1 MKQFK
6 SWLMLKYFLLACVY
20 SFTNLQILQAQEVK
34 VLNGQ
39 VSIEEGPVPGVNVF
53 IKGSSI
59 GTTTNNNGEYAIK
72 VSTGDTILFS
82 FIGYLSEELIYNN
95 QGIHNVLMIP
105 NIAELDQV
113 IVIGYGTQKR
123 SDITG
128 AVASIDRERLEA
140 VPKTHIGQILQGAI
154 PGLSITQ
161 NASGADPAN
170 QTIMLR
176 GQNSIKANNT
186 PLIVIDGMPINGG
199 QTGSD
204 PLYALSDINQQD
216 IESIEV
222 LKDATSAAIYGARG
236 SNGVIL
242 ITTKKGSK
250 GKAKVSYDMSFGTE
264 RLASKPDLMDAEEF
278 LTFRLIR
285 TNRSISSKEDI
296 DYDNLDQYLSGVLTQ
311 TEIDNYNAGVN
322 TDWVDVAL
330 RNGTK
335 ESHSLKISG
344 GDDNT
349 TYFVSG
355 SYQKTKGI
363 AKNDDF
369 KKYSIRI
376 NLNEKVNSWLS
387 AGTNTQFTAID
398 KSGSAAE
405 FNQWGQRG
413 AFFMNPLTK
422 PYDSD
427 GNLIIEPWPEQTYFR
442 NPLLPLKYQQTDK
455 NKRIITNNYVLI
467 DFPYVEGLSYKL
479 NSGFIYSNWQFNE
492 YKGIDTQDGLAVNG
506 HARIENSNTEDV
518 LLEHILK
525 YNRTFGNHSIDL
537 TGLYSFQD
545 ITKEWRQEEGQ
556 GFVNDVLTTYQQ
568 ASAGLLTAN
577 GSYKNQRYI
586 SYMGRL
592 NYTYDSK
599 YLFTFTTRR
608 DGYSA
613 FGSNNKFGIFPS
625 VALGWNIHN
634 EEFLNIVD
642 AISNLKLRLS
652 YGKNGN
658 QAIDP
663 YQTMARVGQVG
674 FWNTE
679 EMATYGYFASTLSN
693 ADLGWETSKTF
704 NVGLDFGLLN
714 DRISGTFEYYLTN
727 TTDLLLDRAINSVH
741 GIQDPVVTMNMGE
754 TQNTG
759 IELGLSAGIISN
771 PDFKWN
777 LDVNFSHNK
786 NKIVDLYGN
795 GEDDVLN
802 GWFVGEPIN
811 VNYGYRFDG
820 IYQENDDLDNRPEGR
835 VFPGYVKVFD
845 VNNDTAITDIDRI
858 ILSNR
863 DPKFI
868 AGITNTFSYKG
879 LSLNIFLH
887 VVQGVTKANP
897 YLETGRTW
905 GDAQRN
911 TINID
916 YWTPE
921 NPTNSYH
928 INDARANKYNVL
940 FYEDASFVRIKDVT
954 LSYTIPKKW
963 INKINVSNARI
974 FVSGHNIY
982 TFTKWSGLDPELDG
996 QSSIPLTKSFVA
1008 GLNFTF

>member
-1 MKQFK
+1 MEKFK
-6 SWLMLKYFLLACVY
+6 TWLMLRYFFLACIY
-20 SFTNLQILQAQEVK
+20 LFTNSSVIYAQKANILS
-34 VLNGQ
+34 GQ
-39 VSIEEGPVPGVNVF
+39 VSIAEGPVPGANVF
-53 IKGSSI
+53 IKGTSA
-59 GTTTNNNGEYAIK
+59 GTITNNNGEYSIK
-72 VSTGDTILFS
+72 VSAGDTIVYS
-82 FIGYLSEELIYNN
+82 FIGYLSEELIYSN
-95 QGIHNVLMIP
+95 QGVYNVLLVP
-105 NIAELDQV
+105 DIAELDQV
-113 IVIGYGTQKR
+113 IVIGYGTQKK

-140 VPKTHIGQILQGAI
+140 VPKTHIGQVLQGAI

-242 ITTKKGSK
+242 ITTKKGRK

-264 RLASKPDLMDAEEF
+264 RIASKPDLMDAEEF

-285 TNRSISSKEDI
+285 TNRSISSKDDI
-296 DYDNLDQYLSGVLTQ
+296 DYNNLDQYLSGVLTQ
-311 TEIDNYNAGVN
+311 TEIDNYNDGVD
-322 TDWVDVAL
+322 TDWLDIAL

-349 TYFVSG
+349 SYFLSG

-363 AKNDDF
+363 AKNDEF
-369 KKYSIRI
+369 NKYSIRI

-387 AGTNTQFTAID
+387 VGTNTQFTAID
-398 KSGSAAE
+398 KSGRAAE

-422 PYDSD
+422 PYDSE
-427 GNLIIEPWPEQTYFR
+427 GNMVIEPWPEQTYFR
-442 NPLLPLKYQQTDK
+442 NPLLPLRYQQTDK
-455 NKRIITNNYVLI
+455 NKRILTNNYVLI

-492 YKGIDTQDGLAVNG
+492 YKGTDTQDGLAVNG
-506 HARIENSNTEDV
+506 EAIIENSNSEDF

-525 YNRTFGNHSIDL
+525 YNRTFENHSIDI
-537 TGLYSFQD
+537 TGLYSFQE
-545 ITKEWRQEEGQ
+545 ITKEWRYEKGQE
-556 GFVNDVLTTYQQ
+556 FVNDVLTTYQQ
-568 ASAGLLTAN
+568 SSAGLLTAN
-577 GSYKNQRYI
+577 GTYKNQRYI

-592 NYTYDSK
+592 NYTYDGR

-613 FGSNNKFGIFPS
+613 FGSNNKFGVFPS
-625 VALGWNIHN
+625 VALGWNLHE
-634 EEFLNIVD
+634 EEFLSVADI
-642 AISNLKLRLS
+642 ISNLKLRLS

-663 YQTMARVGQVG
+663 YQTMARVGQVSY
-674 FWNTE
+674 WSAE
-679 EMATYGYFASTLSN
+679 ERATYGYFASTLSN

-704 NVGLDFGLLN
+704 NAGLDFGLLN
-714 DRISGTFEYYLTN
+714 DRISGTFEYYVTN

-741 GIQDPVVTMNMGE
+741 GIQDPIVTMNIGE
-754 TQNTG
+754 TQNRG
-759 IELGLSAGIISN
+759 IELGLSSGIISK

-777 LDVNFSHNK
+777 LDINFSHNK

-802 GWFVGEPIN
+802 GWFIGQPIN

-820 IYQENDDLDNRPEGR
+820 IYQENDDLEDRPEGR
-835 VFPGYVKVFD
+835 VFPGYVKVYD
-845 VNNDTAITDIDRI
+845 VNNDTAITDEDRI

-879 LSLNIFLH
+879 FSLNVFLH

-928 INDARANKYNVL
+928 INDARANRYDVH
-940 FYEDASFVRIKDVT
+940 FYEDASFVRVKDIT
-954 LSYTIPKKW
+954 LSYTFPKNW

-974 FVSGHNIY
+974 FVSGHNLY

-996 QSSIPLTKSFVA
+996 QSSIPLTKSYLM